1 MFLNDRQLIENYY
14 RKLSLFSS
22 LNDDDFKKLI
32 NKSKVELYNSGSN
45 IIEQGDVS
53 NSVYFLIYGS
63 VHVID
68 YSRLDRAVSY
78 ASLKDG
84 DMFGE
89 MSAVDG
95 FPRSA
100 WVSAVTQCQVICLS
114 GETFLEIIK
123 SKGEVCFTLLK
134 QFSTRIRHADERISE
149 VSVLGVE
156 QRACVEIIRMLK
168 MNEKDHNTY
177 IIENM
182 PTQANFA
189 SLIGSTRETVSRIF
203 TKLRLESILIK
214 TDDGYIVPNKKALE
228 RKAFY

>member
-1 MFLNDRQLIENYY
+1 MNTQLIENYY
-14 RKLSLFSS
+14 RKLPLFSS
-22 LNDDDFKKLI
+22 LKDDDLKKLI
-32 NKSKVELYNSGSN
+32 NKSKIELHNPGSN
-45 IIEQGDVS
+45 IIEQGDIS
-53 NSVYFLIYGS
+53 KSVYFLIYGS

-68 YSRLDRAVSY
+68 YSRLDRAVTY

-89 MSAVDG
+89 MSAIDG

-100 WVSAVTQCQVICLS
+100 WVSAVTQCQVICLL

-123 SKGEVCFTLLK
+123 SNSEVCFILLK
-134 QFSTRIRHADERISE
+134 QFSSRIRLADERISE
-149 VSVLGVE
+149 VAVLGAE

-168 MNEKDHNTY
+168 INEKDHKTY

-189 SLIGSTRETVSRIF
+189 SMIGSTRETVSRIF

-228 RKAFY
+228 RKAFN

>member
-1 MFLNDRQLIENYY
+1 MNTQLIENYY

-22 LNDDDFKKLI
+22 LTDNDFKKLI
-32 NKSKVELYNSGSN
+32 NKSKIELHNSGSN

-68 YSRLDRAVSY
+68 YSRLDRAVTY

-89 MSAVDG
+89 MSAIDG

-100 WVSAVTQCQVICLS
+100 WISAVTQCQLICLS
-114 GETFLEIIK
+114 GETFIEIVK
-123 SKGEVCFTLLK
+123 SNSAVCFLLLK
-134 QFSTRIRHADERISE
+134 QFCSRVRLADERISE
-149 VSVLGVE
+149 VAVLGAE
-156 QRACVEIIRMLK
+156 QRACIEIIRMLK
-168 MNEKDHNTY
+168 INEKDPKTY
-177 IIENM
+177 MIENM

-189 SLIGSTRETVSRIF
+189 NIIGSTRETVSRIF
-203 TKLRLESILIK
+203 TKLREEKIIIK
-214 TDDGYIVPNKKALE
+214 SDKGYIVPNKKTLE
-228 RKAFY
+228 RKAFD